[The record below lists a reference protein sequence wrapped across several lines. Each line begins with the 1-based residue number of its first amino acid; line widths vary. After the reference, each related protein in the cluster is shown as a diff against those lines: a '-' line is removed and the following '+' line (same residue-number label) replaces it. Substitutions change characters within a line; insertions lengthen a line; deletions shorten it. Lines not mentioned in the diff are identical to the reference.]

1 MPPHGPGG
9 QRPHLL
15 DVNGLVVG
23 GQLQLQWTYSTRVH
37 RQATVEGL
45 AQGFLQVL
53 QGLIAHCQS
62 PEAGGF
68 TPSDFPGARL
78 SQDNL
83 DKFVNK
89 IKQARRG

>member
-1 MPPHGPGG
+1 M
-9 QRPHLL
+9 
-15 DVNGLVVG
+15 DINGFVAG

-37 RQATVEGL
+37 RQVTVEGL
-45 AQGFLQVL
+45 AQGILQAL

-78 SQDNL
+78 SQKNL
-83 DKFVNK
+83 DKFLNK
-89 IKQARRG
+89 VKQARRG